1 MCAGERSD
9 CEIEYLTGL
18 SPCKAG
24 SVCPRDVVVLH
35 PRGVADWNPL
45 IHLDWRVMRRIVC
58 FFFLTLYIVQ
68 TGSLL
73 PGRRIVFEEGD
84 DDDDGVVVSAASL
97 DQKDSMASEIA
108 DS

>member
-1 MCAGERSD
+1 
-9 CEIEYLTGL
+9 
-18 SPCKAG
+18 
-24 SVCPRDVVVLH
+24 
-35 PRGVADWNPL
+35 
-45 IHLDWRVMRRIVC
+45 MRRIVC
-58 FFFLTLYIVQ
+58 FFFLTLYIVR

>member
-1 MCAGERSD
+1 
-9 CEIEYLTGL
+9 
-18 SPCKAG
+18 
-24 SVCPRDVVVLH
+24 
-35 PRGVADWNPL
+35 
-45 IHLDWRVMRRIVC
+45 MRRIVC
-58 FFFLTLYIVQ
+58 FFFPTLYIVR

-73 PGRRIVFEEGD
+73 PGRRIVFEEGDDD

>member
-1 MCAGERSD
+1 
-9 CEIEYLTGL
+9 
-18 SPCKAG
+18 
-24 SVCPRDVVVLH
+24 
-35 PRGVADWNPL
+35 
-45 IHLDWRVMRRIVC
+45 MRRIVC
-58 FFFLTLYIVQ
+58 FFFLTLYIFR

-73 PGRRIVFEEGD
+73 PGRRIVFEEGDD